1 MSRSRL
7 GGLLFAAAVII
18 AFIIV
23 WSKVRFVV
31 IVPLQIG
38 GFLLLVAG
46 LIVVIYVALRILFR
60 R

>member
-7 GGLLFAAAVII
+7 GGLLFAVAVII
-18 AFIIV
+18 ALLIV

-31 IVPLQIG
+31 IIPLQVG
-38 GFLLLVAG
+38 GFLLLIGG
-46 LIVVIYVALRILFR
+46 LILVIYVVLRMLFR

>member
-7 GGLLFAAAVII
+7 GGLLFAAAVLI
-18 AFIIV
+18 AFLIV

-31 IVPLQIG
+31 IIPLQIG
-38 GFLLLVAG
+38 GFLLLIGG
-46 LIVVIYVALRILFR
+46 LILIIYVVLRMLFR

>member
-38 GFLLLVAG
+38 GFLLLVGG
-46 LIVVIYVALRILFR
+46 LILVIYVALRMLFR

>member
-7 GGLLFAAAVII
+7 GGLLFAAAVLI
-18 AFIIV
+18 ALMIV

-31 IVPLQIG
+31 IIPLKIG
-38 GFLLLVAG
+38 GFFLLIGG
-46 LIVVIYVALRILFR
+46 LILVIYIFLRMLFR

>member
-18 AFIIV
+18 AFLII
-23 WSKVRFVV
+23 WSKVRFIVV
-31 IVPLQIG
+31 VPLQIG

-46 LIVVIYVALRILFR
+46 LVLVIYVALRLLFR

>member
-7 GGLLFAAAVII
+7 SGLLLAAAVII
-18 AFIIV
+18 AFLII
-23 WSKVRFVV
+23 WSKVRFIV

-46 LIVVIYVALRILFR
+46 LILVIYVALRFLFR